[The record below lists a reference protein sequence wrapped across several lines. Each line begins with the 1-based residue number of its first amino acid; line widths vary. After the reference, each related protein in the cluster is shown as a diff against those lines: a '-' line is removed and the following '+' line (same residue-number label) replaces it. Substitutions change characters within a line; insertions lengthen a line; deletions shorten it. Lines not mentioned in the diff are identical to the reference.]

1 MKQHPVEWGSYLERE
16 GTLERHN
23 VEQRVEAHETEPG
36 ETDRLAFVY
45 AEQDMHVSGLPAYYR
60 IHDGVHVAALAV
72 QQQQAH
78 HVAAEIQPVAV
89 ALLAEPHPAPPPHA
103 REHARARRFARPSP
117 R

>member
-1 MKQHPVEWGSYLERE
+1 MKQHPVESGSFLERE

-78 HVAAEIQPVAV
+78 HVAAGLHLVDVATPPQPQ
-89 ALLAEPHPAPPPHA
+89 PTPQP
-103 REHARARRFARPSP
+103 
-117 R
+117 